1 MAAAAVLASR
11 TSVVGDRKCVVARL
25 DDVADTNTWDSG
37 LIAIDDGDI
46 SLAFHDSS
54 AVAADS
60 IAVASVSGGVVTF
73 QAAGTARDV
82 DIRVRGF

>member
-1 MAAAAVLASR
+1 MAAAAVLATR
-11 TSVVGDRKCVVARL
+11 TSVVGDRKRVQARL

-37 LIAIDDGDI
+37 LIAIDDGSI
-46 SLAFHDSS
+46 SVSFQDAS

-60 IAVASVSGGVVTF
+60 IAIASVSGGIVTF

-82 DIRVRGF
+82 NIQVTGY